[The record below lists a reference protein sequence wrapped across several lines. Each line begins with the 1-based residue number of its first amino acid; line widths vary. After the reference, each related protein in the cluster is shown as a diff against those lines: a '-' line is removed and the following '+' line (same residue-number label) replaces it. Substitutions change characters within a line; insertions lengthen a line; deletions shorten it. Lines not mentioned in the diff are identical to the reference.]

1 MKKLVLILFLL
12 GSSGLF
18 AQEDSLFDII
28 RLNGSITNFIDD
40 RELDKYQIRIIL
52 DTEIIYIEEFAGNQS
67 YSIDLPY
74 GFEYTVIYYSK
85 NFVSR
90 RTLIDAT
97 DIPLA
102 NQKIYDLK
110 CDLGLVPKQKGLK
123 TKDISKMLSGIARYS
138 PTKDKVEWF
147 PKQKERIDKLF
158 SKRILA
164 SKG

>member
-1 MKKLVLILFLL
+1 MKKLVLILFII
-12 GSSGLF
+12 GSSSLF
-18 AQEDSLFDII
+18 AQQDSLFDIV
-28 RLNGSITNFIDD
+28 RLNGSITNFVDNQK
-40 RELDKYQIRIIL
+40 LDKYQIRIIL
-52 DTEIIYIEEFAGNQS
+52 DTEIIFIQEYAGNES

-85 NFVSR
+85 NHVSR
-90 RTLIDAT
+90 RALIDAT

-123 TKDISKMLSGIARYS
+123 TKDISKMFSGIARYS
-138 PTKDKVEWF
+138 PTKDNVEWF

-158 SKRILA
+158 SERILA